1 MLWPHSTHAHST
13 ASTTPTDH
21 HSHCSRLCIPVHSP
35 WLTGYIDVTQNV
47 LVILTMP
54 EIFLD
59 ILYIS
64 STLLLPQMMF
74 LGDLGD
80 AGNLGLPGCRLL
92 PLEAGL
98 QKMNGG
104 II

>member
-1 MLWPHSTHAHST
+1 MLTQQRQPPPLTSKMKLSLFMHTHS
-13 ASTTPTDH
+13 
-21 HSHCSRLCIPVHSP
+21 VHSP
-35 WLTGYIDVTQNV
+35 WLPSYIDVTQNV